1 MLFVCVDRGLW
12 LYSIDRSALEQL
24 MAAAVL
30 WPPAAALAESENEK
44 EGPWALLG
52 RTMRFWAVTRFPS
65 YARDSYASSARKFL
79 THLPL

>member
-1 MLFVCVDRGLW
+1 MWIGGLW

-44 EGPWALLG
+44 CRSGEGRGMGAVGPYNAFLG
-52 RTMRFWAVTRFPS
+52 RDPVIIIRGPLH
-65 YARDSYASSARKFL
+65 FL
-79 THLPL
+79 IQL